1 MTDVAKPLVYVVE
14 DEADIGR
21 LICATLAGYGY
32 EVEHVRS
39 GAELARRLRTRVP
52 ALCIVDLG
60 LPDVDGLQLVRDL
73 RERAGCAI
81 LILTGRQHVADRI
94 LGLELGADDY
104 MVKPFEPRELVARV
118 RSVLRR
124 LGRAVD
130 TAEAPPPSVAR
141 FEGWTFEPAR
151 NRLVDP
157 GGREVAL
164 STAETRLLEA
174 FVRSPNRILSRDQ
187 LLQERELE
195 PLDRS
200 IDVRISRLRRKLAED
215 PHSPRLIKTIYG
227 AGYMFSA
234 DVGWV

>member
-1 MTDVAKPLVYVVE
+1 MTETGRPLVYVVE
-14 DEADIGR
+14 DEADIGD
-21 LICATLAGYGY
+21 LIRTTLAGYGY
-32 EVEHVRS
+32 EAEHVRT
-39 GAELARRLRTRVP
+39 GAELTRRLRARVP

-73 RERAGCAI
+73 QERAGCAI

-118 RSVLRR
+118 RSILRR
-124 LGRAVD
+124 LGRAADAV
-130 TAEAPPPSVAR
+130 EAPAPSVAR

-151 NRLVDP
+151 NRLLDP
-157 GGREVAL
+157 AGQEVAL

-187 LLQERELE
+187 LLQERDLE

-200 IDVRISRLRRKLAED
+200 IDVRISRLRRKLGED
-215 PHSPRLIKTIYG
+215 PSSPRLIKTIYG
-227 AGYMFSA
+227 AGYMFSV
-234 DVGWV
+234 DVGWC

>member
-1 MTDVAKPLVYVVE
+1 MTDAPKPLVYVVE
-14 DEADIGR
+14 DEAEIGR
-21 LICATLAGYGY
+21 LICTTLAGYGY
-32 EVEHVRS
+32 EAEHVRS
-39 GAELARRLRTRVP
+39 GAELTRRLRARVP

-73 RERAGCAI
+73 QERAGCAI
-81 LILTGRQHVADRI
+81 LILTGRQHVTDRI

-118 RSVLRR
+118 RSILRR
-124 LGRAVD
+124 LGRAAD
-130 TAEAPPPSVAR
+130 AAEAPPPSVAR
-141 FEGWTFEPAR
+141 FEGWTFEPER
-151 NRLVDP
+151 NRLLDP

-164 STAETRLLEA
+164 STAETRLLEL

-195 PLDRS
+195 PLDRA
-200 IDVRISRLRRKLAED
+200 IDVRISRLRRKLGED
-215 PHSPRLIKTIYG
+215 PSSPRLIKTIYG

-234 DVGWV
+234 DVGWC

>member
-1 MTDVAKPLVYVVE
+1 MTEAGKPLVYVVE
-14 DEADIGR
+14 DEADIGD
-21 LICATLAGYGY
+21 LIRTTLAGYGY
-32 EVEHVRS
+32 EAEHVRT
-39 GAELARRLRTRVP
+39 GAELARRLRARVP

-73 RERAGCAI
+73 QERAGCAI

-118 RSVLRR
+118 RSILRR
-124 LGRAVD
+124 LGRA
-130 TAEAPPPSVAR
+130 AEVGETPPPSVAR

-151 NRLVDP
+151 NRLLDP
-157 GGREVAL
+157 AGQEVAL
-164 STAETRLLEA
+164 STAETRLLEV

-187 LLQERELE
+187 LLQERDLE

-200 IDVRISRLRRKLAED
+200 IDVRISRLRRKLGED
-215 PHSPRLIKTIYG
+215 PSSPRLIKTIYG
-227 AGYMFSA
+227 AGYMFSV
-234 DVGWV
+234 DVGWC